1 MKKAI
6 DKLKWRKEK
15 TEGKLV
21 KIPFLCMT
29 VFFFSCFFRI
39 DAFAEGKWVEVSGAW
54 QYQEN
59 GVARKG
65 WLHLGD
71 SWYYLDPTRVSRE
84 KWRPAGPGWT
94 EIAIF

>member
-1 MKKAI
+1 MKEVI
-6 DKLKWRKEK
+6 DKLKLRKEK

-29 VFFFSCFFRI
+29 VFLFLCFFRTE
-39 DAFAEGKWVEVSGAW
+39 AFSEGKWVELSGAW

-71 SWYYLDPTRVSRE
+71 FW
-84 KWRPAGPGWT
+84 
-94 EIAIF
+94 

>member
-15 TEGKLV
+15 IEGKLV

-39 DAFAEGKWVEVSGAW
+39 DAFAEGKWVEVSGA
-54 QYQEN
+54 
-59 GVARKG
+59 
-65 WLHLGD
+65 
-71 SWYYLDPTRVSRE
+71 
-84 KWRPAGPGWT
+84 
-94 EIAIF
+94 